1 MFSCLKE
8 NKHKPEF
15 DKRYS
20 HNAPRQYDVRDAR
33 FSNSYVLGQAFVVSF
48 IMFALRQQ
56 GVIGNGV
63 ISLLW
68 QLRCHCNPLHNKV
81 SSLSNTIVVAIFPNR
96 CFWRRSLWSTLRGI
110 DPEKLYRA
118 TLNNNDGDGYKNF
131 TSLKSELA
139 LLQTWFRSFHLVYFV
154 KCWQMFLELDAKGLH
169 QSLEKEKQLLSCVR
183 VL

>member
-1 MFSCLKE
+1 MLFSSFLFVFQMFCNDVEPSEMFSCLKE

-63 ISLLW
+63 ISLL
-68 QLRCHCNPLHNKV
+68 
-81 SSLSNTIVVAIFPNR
+81 
-96 CFWRRSLWSTLRGI
+96 
-110 DPEKLYRA
+110 
-118 TLNNNDGDGYKNF
+118 
-131 TSLKSELA
+131 
-139 LLQTWFRSFHLVYFV
+139 
-154 KCWQMFLELDAKGLH
+154 
-169 QSLEKEKQLLSCVR
+169 
-183 VL
+183 